1 MNIDEIKHEVKVF
14 CDAECFP
21 IAKMIIGAGAA
32 LVLHGLREECNDIDV
47 EMEESY
53 FASLRDEGLK
63 TVEFTCGF
71 TGRTRKLIRWANIDI
86 HREGEFFVDGPE
98 PEIVVIDGF
107 HVHSVKT
114 VYDMKKR
121 LNREKDQ
128 EDLRMMEAYMDEHGI
143 KYEPQLRKLSDGLKM
158 QCVNENPNT
167 FA

>member
-1 MNIDEIKHEVKVF
+1 MNIDEIKHEIKIF
-14 CDAECFP
+14 CEAECFP
-21 IAKMIIGAGAA
+21 VAKMIIGAGAS
-32 LVLHGLREECNDIDV
+32 LVMHGIREECNDIDV
-47 EMEESY
+47 ELEDSY

-86 HREGEFFVDGPE
+86 HREGEFFVDAPK
-98 PEIVVIDGF
+98 PEIDVIDGF

-114 VYDMKKR
+114 VYEMKKR

-128 EDLRMMEAYMDEHGI
+128 KDLRLMEQYMDANGI
-143 KYEPQLRKLSDGLKM
+143 KYEPRLKKLSDALKI
-158 QCVNENPNT
+158 QCVNENPNK